1 MSLAT
6 TVTALFSMKKCNG
19 CGETKTLETHFWKG
33 QTLCIECAKDRQK
46 TRWASRTP
54 KKRLEQHLKYKYDL
68 TINELTA
75 ALEKQNGGC
84 AICEEVLPDLLVY
97 NNRRRGYAIDHNHET
112 GEFRGILC
120 LKCNSMLGMAKDSS
134 DLLEKASAYLKD
146 RGSYH
151 NLAAARMK
159 KGK

>member
-1 MSLAT
+1 MTSIITIAAT
-6 TVTALFSMKKCNG
+6 RNCNG
-19 CGETKTLETHFWKG
+19 CNSIKPMEDFWKG
-33 QTLCIECAKDRQK
+33 QTLCIHCAKDRQK
-46 TRWASRTP
+46 NRWESRTP
-54 KKRLEQHLKYKYDL
+54 KKRLEQHLKYKYSL
-68 TINELTA
+68 TISELND

-84 AICEEVLPDLLVY
+84 VICEEVLPDLLVY

-120 LKCNSMLGMAKDSS
+120 LKCNSMLGMARDSQI
-134 DLLEKASAYLKD
+134 LLEKASAYLKE

-151 NLAAARMK
+151 NAAAARS